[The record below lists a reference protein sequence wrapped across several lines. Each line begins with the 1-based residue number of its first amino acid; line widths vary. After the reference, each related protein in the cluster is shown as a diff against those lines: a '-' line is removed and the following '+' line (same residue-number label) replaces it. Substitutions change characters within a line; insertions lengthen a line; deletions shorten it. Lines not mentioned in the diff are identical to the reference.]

1 MNVADFSK
9 LDTESYSYAQ
19 LVKGIYKAKA
29 ILCPS
34 KKATGSKTAKLVKSE
49 RAISQSQGRELVKS
63 AIALMSAEGA
73 TSSAKLST
81 QNTGMLEESEKVIA
95 SPFQQQVLAKKTKKR
110 KVSELSTSGTIAKA
124 VTENSKEKQKISRLS
139 GDKAIVLSEDELM
152 EVENLTIQI
161 KPPSENKGIAAKDE
175 ESKAMESLEIKK
187 GYYPFGVDTTF
198 SIDVMK
204 CYPAPANYVYR
215 KLNPDWVKILTYDF
229 IEDTKQEEILAILMP
244 INLAS
249 KTPLSALPKEDIH
262 KVDYWIISGQ
272 HSISAAKRLQQT
284 KSSKVTPLLQ
294 RQFKFRRSKI
304 ILNCPPKITREISKD
319 ANISVAKSMQK
330 EPFLDQLMQAR
341 SQWNAN
347 GRPDKPPP
355 SVHLSKAGDDFK
367 SWKVL

>member
-1 MNVADFSK
+1 
-9 LDTESYSYAQ
+9 
-19 LVKGIYKAKA
+19 
-29 ILCPS
+29 
-34 KKATGSKTAKLVKSE
+34 
-49 RAISQSQGRELVKS
+49 
-63 AIALMSAEGA
+63 
-73 TSSAKLST
+73 
-81 QNTGMLEESEKVIA
+81 
-95 SPFQQQVLAKKTKKR
+95 
-110 KVSELSTSGTIAKA
+110 
-124 VTENSKEKQKISRLS
+124 
-139 GDKAIVLSEDELM
+139 
-152 EVENLTIQI
+152 
-161 KPPSENKGIAAKDE
+161 
-175 ESKAMESLEIKK
+175 MESLEIKK